1 MSVFR
6 RAAQRRGTPADYLVV
21 GLGNPG
27 DKFLGTR
34 HNLGYEVIDKLAA
47 RESVSLE
54 ISKTDRARKAFIQ
67 VAGKRVVLACPTT
80 FMNLSGESVASLI
93 RRNGVDDVARLIVVH
108 DELDLEPGRVKV
120 KRGGSAAGHNGLKSI
135 HQHLGN
141 DGFVRIRIG
150 VGKPPDPRNG
160 RNWVLKKPAT
170 EDRVRLDLAANVGVD
185 AIEMVLADGV
195 EQAMNKI
202 NGLQS

>member
-1 MSVFR
+1 VSVFR